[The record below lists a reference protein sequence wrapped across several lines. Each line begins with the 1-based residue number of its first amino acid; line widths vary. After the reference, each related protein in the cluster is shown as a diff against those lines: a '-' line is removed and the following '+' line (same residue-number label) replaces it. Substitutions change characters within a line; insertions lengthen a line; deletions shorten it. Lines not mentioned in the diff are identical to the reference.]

1 MASLV
6 RMSTRFRFASSAAP
20 ELGRSFFVPGVE
32 PGEQEHAYARLREE
46 VRAQTDRVPHPR
58 RIFSLDCRLG
68 GRDGQLAV
76 GCPHPVGGTDVLAIF
91 DVGGE
96 DRYAVLTAGEA
107 DATRLGKHVYA
118 VAEFA

>member
-1 MASLV
+1 
-6 RMSTRFRFASSAAP
+6 MSTRFRFASSAAP
-20 ELGRSFFVPGVE
+20 ETGRTFFVPGVE
-32 PGEQEHAYARLREE
+32 PGEQEHVYARLREE
-46 VRAQTDRVPHPR
+46 VRALTDREPRSR

-76 GCPHPVGGTDVLAIF
+76 GAPHPVGGADVLAIF

-96 DRYAVLTAGEA
+96 DRYAVLADGETG
-107 DATRLGKHVYA
+107 ATRLGKHVYA

>member
-1 MASLV
+1 
-6 RMSTRFRFASSAAP
+6 MSTRFRFASSSP
-20 ELGRSFFVPGVE
+20 RDPGRTFFVPGVE
-32 PGEQEHAYARLREE
+32 PGEQERAYARLRDE

-76 GCPHPVGGTDVLAIF
+76 GAPHPVGGADVLAIF

-96 DRYAVLTAGEA
+96 DRYAVLADGETG
-107 DATRLGKHVYA
+107 ATRLGKHVYA